1 MCDPIFD
8 VINYYILGCHM
19 GMMIIRVYDKIE
31 IETRKREKMTIIELF
46 YMDFYPNCVLGLEFT
61 QTDARVSA
69 CHIPDSTHVAPLRLT
84 HSNRDHKLGHAKNI

>member
-46 YMDFYPNCVLGLEFT
+46 YMDFYPNCVSGLEFT
-61 QTDARVSA
+61 QTLHGLLSKLCFRVGI
-69 CHIPDSTHVAPLRLT
+69 HT
-84 HSNRDHKLGHAKNI
+84 N